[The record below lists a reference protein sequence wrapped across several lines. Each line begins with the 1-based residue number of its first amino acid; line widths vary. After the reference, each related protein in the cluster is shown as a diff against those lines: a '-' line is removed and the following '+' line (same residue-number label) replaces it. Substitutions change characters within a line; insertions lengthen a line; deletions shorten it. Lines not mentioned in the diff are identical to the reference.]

1 MDAADRGRVRGA
13 VLVVPTPYSAGA
25 RNATDRAGKVH
36 MKRWFNRLGRA
47 IDVPIIWLLTVIG
60 RRFS

>member
-1 MDAADRGRVRGA
+1 
-13 VLVVPTPYSAGA
+13 
-25 RNATDRAGKVH
+25 